1 MPEYSFTNKAVE
13 DLSNIWEYTRNTWS
27 EYQADLYYKMLID
40 HCKKIAQY
48 PNIGK
53 DYSITLDNLLGLKAG
68 RHIIFYRIARPGIVV
83 IIRILHERM
92 ELKNRTTGD

>member
-1 MPEYSFTNKAVE
+1 MPEYIFSNKAVE
-13 DLSNIWEYTRNTWS
+13 DLSSIWNYTLINWS
-27 EYQADLYYKMLID
+27 ESQADLYYKMLID

-53 DYSITLDNLLGLKAG
+53 EYSLILEGLLGLKAG
-68 RHIIFYRIARPGIVV
+68 RHIIFYRQLISGKIL

-92 ELKNRTTGD
+92 ELKNRYSGE